1 MFKLVFNMFTLCC
14 ALLLVYVCVVRWPL
28 QGAMMGELE
37 LVAQWIPL
45 DQLGR

>member
-1 MFKLVFNMFTLCC
+1 MS
-14 ALLLVYVCVVRWPL
+14 LLFRWPL

-37 LVAQWIPL
+37 LVVQWIPQ